1 MGKYMRKCK
10 GNGEIAVME
19 VAQIGVR
26 TRARTLALAMATGK
40 RKNSGRISPEEFQA
54 TDLQLRSSRRNLSNE
69 NPTISP
75 SKSTNSERITPA
87 EFQVS
92 NLQLRSS
99 RRNLSHE
106 NKTISPAI
114 SSNSGGISPAEFQV
128 SNLQLRSS
136 RRNVSHENMKISPA
150 KSANSGRIQADLWI
164 NHDRFPI
171 SRCSSNGSTELV
183 VERLRSGDREGEGFE
198 NATDFYCRERRETTP
213 SSNFHAES
221 DDLDSTAGPNSGLKS
236 TAEKMPSKAEIEEFF
251 SSAEKN
257 EQKLFAEK
265 YNYDV
270 EKDLPLDGRYEWV
283 RLKQ

>member
-183 VERLRSGDREGEGFE
+183 VERLRSGDREVK
-198 NATDFYCRERRETTP
+198 
-213 SSNFHAES
+213 
-221 DDLDSTAGPNSGLKS
+221 LKARVLKTQRIS
-236 TAEKMPSKAEIEEFF
+236 TAEKGERQLLRVISTQNRTIWIQRRGRIPALNRRLRKCHRRLRSKNF
-251 SSAEKN
+251 SPQLRKTSKSYL
-257 EQKLFAEK
+257 QKSIITMW
-265 YNYDV
+265 
-270 EKDLPLDGRYEWV
+270 R
-283 RLKQ
+283 RICR